1 MQLFWPNGRATGE
14 TGTVRVNLSNLMKRL
29 DVAHFEPFQVVLSP
43 LSLQVADRG
52 VRDVYVRTPYT
63 DIDSIKLHTRIIP

>member
-1 MQLFWPNGRATGE
+1 
-14 TGTVRVNLSNLMKRL
+14 MKRL